1 MHEDVLPFICVL
13 ISQVDDE
20 DSVDA
25 LVWLGVDGI
34 VSNAPFALSDYLSRK
49 LSQCQD

>member
-1 MHEDVLPFICVL
+1 M
-13 ISQVDDE
+13 SQVDDE

-25 LVWLGVDGI
+25 LVGLGVDGI
-34 VSNAPFALSDYLSRK
+34 VSNAPFTLSAYLARK